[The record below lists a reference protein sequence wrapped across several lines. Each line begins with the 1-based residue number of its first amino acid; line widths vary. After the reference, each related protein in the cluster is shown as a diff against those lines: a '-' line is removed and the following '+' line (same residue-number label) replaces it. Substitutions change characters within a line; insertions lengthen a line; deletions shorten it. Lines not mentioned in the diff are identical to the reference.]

1 MKFFVQLAYVGL
13 ASLTTLALPRGAN
26 AQRASAAER
35 ATFYHLLNNDTLA
48 IERASRTNERLE
60 GDILDK
66 MRGVR
71 VRYALTLG
79 ANATATAAETWLYRS
94 ASDTA
99 ALQHATLRFQGDTI
113 VVEIPGAPAV
123 QRIPT
128 QAGALMY
135 INPSAA
141 ILEQALRRARALGGT
156 SARIPLFQSA
166 GGQTVP
172 LEIAWIGTDSATLTL
187 GGVVMRAAV
196 TPDGKLL
203 GFVVPSQNFRAVRVE
218 GMRAAAMTPA
228 DYTAPHGAPYTARD
242 VTIRTPAGITL
253 AGTLTVPIAHP
264 ARGAPA
270 VVTITGSGTQ
280 DRDEAILGVN
290 GFRPFRELA
299 DTLGRR
305 GIAVLRLDDRGAGG
319 SEMGPPGA
327 TSADF
332 ADDIRAALAYLRT
345 QKEIDGDR
353 LGIVGHSEGGLIA
366 PMIAA
371 TDPRLRGIV
380 LMAGPSRSGR
390 TILEYQQRYAV
401 DSMAKLVGAPRDS
414 AMQAM
419 ARALDSVAAAQPWL
433 RFFADYDPIPTARRV
448 RTPVLVLQGET
459 DRQVTADQA
468 QELVAAFRAGG
479 NRDVTVKLFPE
490 TNHLFLADPNGNP
503 SGYATVPSK
512 HVRRE
517 VLGTIADWLS
527 AKLK

>member
-1 MKFFVQLAYVGL
+1 MKSLVRLAL
-13 ASLTTLALPRGAN
+13 ASVVPLAMATVPNTAR
-26 AQRASAAER
+26 AQAAADR
-35 ATFYHLLNNDTLA
+35 ATFYLLLNNDTLG
-48 IERASRTNERLE
+48 IERAVRTNQRLE
-60 GDILDK
+60 GDFLDK

-79 ANATATAAETWLYRS
+79 SDATATGVETWLYRTS
-94 ASDTA
+94 TDTA
-99 ALQHATLRFQGDTI
+99 AMQHAVLRFQGDTI
-113 VVEIPGAPAV
+113 VVEIPGAPAA

-128 QAGALMY
+128 QRGALVY

-141 ILEQALRRARALGGT
+141 ILEQALRRAKVLGGT
-156 SARIPLFQSA
+156 TQQLPLFPSA

-172 LEIAWIGTDSATLTL
+172 LDIAWIGADSATLTL

-196 TPDGKLL
+196 APDGKLL
-203 GFVVPSQNFRAVRVE
+203 GFVVPSQNFRAIRVE
-218 GMRAAAMTPA
+218 GTRAATMVPTDYSAPA
-228 DYTAPHGAPYTARD
+228 GAPYAARE
-242 VTIRTPAGITL
+242 VTIRTPAGVTL
-253 AGTLTVPIAHP
+253 AGTLTVPLTHA

-280 DRDEAILGVN
+280 ERDESLLGVT

-345 QKEIDGDR
+345 QKDIDGDR

-366 PMIAA
+366 PMVAA
-371 TDPRLRGIV
+371 SDPRLRGIV
-380 LMAGPSRSGR
+380 LMAGPARTGR
-390 TILEYQQRYAV
+390 AILAYQQAFAV
-401 DSMAKLVGAPRDS
+401 DSVAKFTGSRRDS
-414 AMQAM
+414 ALTAM
-419 ARALDSVAAAQPWL
+419 SKALDSISAQQPWL
-433 RFFADYDPIPTARRV
+433 RFFADYDPLPTARRV

-468 QELVAAFRAGG
+468 QELAAAFRAGG
-479 NRDVTVKLFPE
+479 NRDVTLKVFPA
-490 TNHLFLADPNGNP
+490 TNHLFLADPNGSP
-503 SGYATVPSK
+503 SGYATIPSK
-512 HVRRE
+512 HVRSE
-517 VLGTIADWLS
+517 VLGTIADWLV